1 MNRPAVR
8 VRLHAEPLDIFRASS
23 DDQPFLV
30 ETVTA
35 LDLTKVRVEE
45 LGATNPGEYLIYC
58 HQARSEHF
66 RVLVG
71 DSLD

>member
-1 MNRPAVR
+1 MR
-8 VRLHAEPLDIFRASS
+8 VRQHAEPFDIFRTSS

-30 ETVTA
+30 ETVTG
-35 LDLTKVRVEE
+35 LDLAKVRVEE

-66 RVLVG
+66 SVLVG